1 MNVRLF
7 LSLVLVYTAAFL
19 SLAASVS
26 AETKLVGQNKDW
38 SAYANDQ
45 NCWVSST
52 PIKSVTSR
60 IRDGKLVQIRRGD
73 VLMFANRQA
82 TGDGDLWFSYSPGY
96 PVDPSKNI
104 RMFIDGQL
112 FYLKRINTDQEAIFA
127 QSLNHNTQIL
137 NALARGLKAE
147 IISESVRGTRVSDT
161 FSLMGF
167 TASARASVNECQTRS
182 EKQSTADSEVQNS
195 NQKRAT
201 GGGEVRVME
210 VVMTERKSRGKLDA
224 CELSYILAF
233 EDYIYRNGAITFLR
247 GSLNF
252 AGFTADTD
260 RNPAFL
266 FKVTAFDLLAEG
278 HKLAPLEYAYL
289 STNNI
294 SYAGNEYKIIDASD
308 GGLVIAYDIANSS
321 LNFAGPLTLNIMR
334 KGGRNDVAVPVDFM
348 EADPDAGVRYAA
360 CMLNLLEVLSKE
372 LN

>member
-1 MNVRLF
+1 MNMRLF
-7 LSLVLVYTAAFL
+7 LSFLLVYTAVFL
-19 SLAASVS
+19 SLASSVS
-26 AETKLVGQNKDW
+26 AETKLVSQNKDW

-60 IRDGKLVQIRRGD
+60 IRDGKLVQVRRGD

-82 TGDGDLWFSYSPGY
+82 TGDDNLWFSYSPGY

-112 FYLKRINTDQEAIFA
+112 FYLKRINTDQEAVFA
-127 QSLNHNTQIL
+127 QSLNQNTKML

-167 TASARASVNECQTRS
+167 TASVRTSVNECQTRS
-182 EKQSTADSEVQNS
+182 EKQSTADYEVQDS
-195 NQKRAT
+195 NQKRVT

-210 VVMTERKSRGKLDA
+210 VVVTERKSRGKLDA
-224 CELSYILAF
+224 CELTYILAF
-233 EDYIYRNGAITFLR
+233 EDYIYRDGAMTFLR
-247 GSLNF
+247 GSMNF
-252 AGFTADTD
+252 SGFINDADKQ
-260 RNPAFL
+260 PAFL

-278 HKLAPLEYAYL
+278 QKLAPLEYAYL

-294 SYAGNEYKIIDASD
+294 SYAGKEFTIINASD
-308 GGLVIAYDIANSS
+308 GGLVVGYDLANATLS
-321 LNFAGPLTLNIMR
+321 FIDPIFLNITR
-334 KGGRNDVAVPVDFM
+334 KGGQSDVAVPVDFM
-348 EADPDAGVRYAA
+348 KYDPSAGMQHAA
-360 CMLNLLEVLSKE
+360 CVLKLLDVLSDKF
-372 LN
+372 N